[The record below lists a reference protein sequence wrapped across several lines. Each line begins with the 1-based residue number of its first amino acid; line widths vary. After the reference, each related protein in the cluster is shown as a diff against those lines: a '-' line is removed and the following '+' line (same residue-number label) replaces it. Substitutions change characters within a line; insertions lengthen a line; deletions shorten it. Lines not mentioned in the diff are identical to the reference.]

1 MAGVIEFWFD
11 FSSPYGYFA
20 AAEIDR
26 LAAETGRTIVWRPV
40 LLGVVFQSTGMQPLA
55 ETPLRGDYARH
66 DWARIAR
73 LTGVPFQLPTRH
85 PIAAVA
91 ASRAFYWIEQRDPA
105 AAISFA
111 RRIFHAYFAE
121 DAAIDHIDVVGDVA
135 QQAGVDRTGLLAAL
149 QNAGTKAAF
158 RARTDEALAK
168 GVFGSP
174 YCIVDGEPFWGW
186 DRLAMMK
193 DWIQR
198 GGW

>member
-20 AAEIDR
+20 AADIDR
-26 LAAETGRTIVWRPV
+26 LAAESGRTVAWRPF
-40 LLGVVFQSTGMQPLA
+40 LLGAVFRRTGMQPLA
-55 ETPLRGDYARH
+55 DTPLRGDYARH

-73 LTGVPFQLPTRH
+73 LTGVPFRLPERH

-91 ASRAFYWIEQRDPA
+91 ASRAFYWIEKRAPDRA
-105 AAISFA
+105 VAFA
-111 RRIFHAYFAE
+111 REVFRTYFA
-121 DAAIDHIDVVGDVA
+121 DGAAIDHVDVLGDIAERV
-135 QQAGVDRTGLLAAL
+135 GVDRTDVLGAL
-149 QNAGTKAAF
+149 QSAEVKQDL
-158 RARTDEALAK
+158 RARTDEAAAK

-193 DWIQR
+193 SWIER